1 MKFIVFIGIIF
12 FMFNVSV
19 KAQAFGF
26 GCLGFVG
33 GYAGYSYQRYTP
45 TGLNNYINVFNELRN
60 DSISSPMGQF
70 GKARG
75 YRVGLNFFRA
85 NLEGFILT
93 TKGFYQ
99 HLTEKNE
106 ARVNSSEGEITT
118 SLKMDIKSWG
128 VGLDLGTSITG
139 ALSWKVIDAALLFNS
154 ATLTSTENAPGSTEV
169 KKYQTDASVIGY
181 SVGTGFIL
189 EIVDEYISLEGLAG
203 YTVFKIDNVFYN
215 DIALPV
221 DETTEVTMQNFIE
234 SGGFN
239 AVIQFNIGFPL

>member
-1 MKFIVFIGIIF
+1 MKFLILAGIISLTF
-12 FMFNVSV
+12 CVSA

-45 TGLNNYINVFNELRN
+45 TGLNDYINVFNESQN
-60 DSISSPMGQF
+60 DSLASPMGEF

-106 ARVNSSEGEITT
+106 ASVGETST
-118 SLKMDIKSWG
+118 SLKLDIKSWG

-139 ALSWKVIDAALLFNS
+139 ALSWKVIDAAVLFNS
-154 ATLTSTENAPGSTEV
+154 ATLTNTANAPGTTEV

-203 YTVFKIDNVFYN
+203 YTVFKIDNVSDN
-215 DIALPV
+215 DIPFPA
-221 DETTEVTMQNFIE
+221 DETAAVPMKNFIE

-239 AVIQFNIGFPL
+239 AVIQINIGFPL